1 MNKQPQRQTTTQSNS
16 TPKQAIPADM
26 QTKSVPPQV
35 ELELEVG
42 FSSLLNQ
49 ANLQVSAFAQHHV
62 INAQVAEVV
71 TEQDLLEWGF
81 TPAQCARFFKHLKMW
96 QKMRGQIVKQS
107 LWDELKDQLNSVGV
121 CSCDQ
126 LAAALGSDKVQCSN
140 KKLLLTILTGELC
153 DD

>member
-16 TPKQAIPADM
+16 TPKQAIPTDI

-96 QKMRGQIVKQS
+96 QKMRGQIVIP
-107 LWDELKDQLNSVGV
+107 
-121 CSCDQ
+121 
-126 LAAALGSDKVQCSN
+126 LGRTKGP
-140 KKLLLTILTGELC
+140 T
-153 DD
+153 